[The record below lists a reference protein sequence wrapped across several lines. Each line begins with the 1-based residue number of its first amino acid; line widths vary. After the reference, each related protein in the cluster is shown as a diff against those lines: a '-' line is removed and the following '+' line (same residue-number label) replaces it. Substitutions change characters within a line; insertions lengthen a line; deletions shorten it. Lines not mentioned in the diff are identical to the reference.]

1 MLSAKDIRGLYAILP
16 TPAKPGANRM
26 GATDTVDLTETAR
39 FVDALIRDGAAGV
52 IALGTTGECA
62 TLSRPDYEAFSR
74 CVVETVNK
82 RVPTFLGT
90 TALGGHEVASR
101 MKFIRDCGADGTL
114 LGLPMWQPL
123 TTTTAVRFYREMSE
137 CFPAVAVMVY
147 ANQRAFRYAFPQE
160 FWEAVSREAPTVVSA
175 KLSRPKDLA
184 ALIAVTGGRINIMP
198 NEMTVHEFFALSPE
212 TTTACW
218 ATAAGMGPAAVVAMM
233 DAVLKSDKTRVDS
246 IAAEMSWANEPVKP
260 IFRDPE
266 VFAQYNIQV
275 EKTRIN
281 AAGYCNSGPTRPP
294 YDDLPEAYHAAAVEC
309 GQRWAQ
315 LQKKFSVASTAS
327 QKIAG

>member
-16 TPAKPGANRM
+16 TPAKPGANRTD
-26 GATDTVDLTETAR
+26 ALDTVDLDETAR
-39 FVDALIRDGAAGV
+39 FVNALIRDGAAGV

-62 TLSRPDYEAFSR
+62 TLSRPDYEAFAR

-82 RVPTFLGT
+82 RVPTFIGT
-90 TALGGHEVASR
+90 TALGAHEVASR
-101 MKFIRDCGADGTL
+101 MKFIRGCGADGTL

-137 CFPAVAVMVY
+137 CFPDVAIMVY
-147 ANQRAFRYAFPQE
+147 ANQRAFRYTFPQE

-184 ALIAVTGGRINIMP
+184 ALIKSTGGRINIMP
-198 NEMTVHEFFALSPE
+198 NEMTVHEFFALSPDS
-212 TTTACW
+212 TTACW
-218 ATAAGMGPAAVVAMM
+218 ATAAGMGPAAVIAMM
-233 DAVLKSDKTRVDS
+233 DAVLKGDKAGVES
-246 IAAEMSWANEPVKP
+246 IAAEISWANEPVKP

-281 AAGYCNSGPTRPP
+281 AAGYCNSGPIRPP
-294 YDDLPEAYHAAAVEC
+294 YDDLPEQYRAPSVEC

-315 LQKKFSVASTAS
+315 LHKKFSDAAAAR
-327 QKIAG
+327 KI